1 MMITNRNLAL
11 GVLVGL
17 ALSAAHP
24 VFAQQQPD
32 KPASPP
38 RSAKAAANIDLTGW
52 WVAYVT
58 EDWRWRMVTP
68 PKFDYSS
75 VPLNHEGLRV
85 SDTWDW
91 QKDQGAGLQCMAY
104 GAAGLMRIPT
114 RVHISWQDE
123 NTLKVETDAGTQ
135 VRVFSFGGK
144 PYASGSERTWQGVSV
159 AEWEPTG
166 VQATSQQI
174 LAIPPDPPSYA
185 LKVVTTGLRAGYLRT
200 NGVPYSENTVLT
212 EYYDTLTHTNGQEW
226 LIITTVVDDPKYL
239 QQPFIT
245 TTHFKREADG
255 SRWHPTPCEITAPP
269 RASRPVPPNGY
280 LPKNTH

>member
-1 MMITNRNLAL
+1 MRQRTLVL
-11 GVLVGL
+11 GVLAGW
-17 ALSAAHP
+17 ALSAALA
-24 VFAQQQPD
+24 VSAQQPP
-32 KPASPP
+32 KAAASEPK
-38 RSAKAAANIDLTGW
+38 SAKAAANVDLTGW

-85 SDTWDW
+85 ADTWDW
-91 QKDQGAGLQCMAY
+91 QKDQAAGLQCKAY

-123 NTLKVETDAGTQ
+123 STLKVETDAGTQ
-135 VRVFSFGGK
+135 VRLFSFGGK
-144 PYASGSERTWQGVSV
+144 PYVPGADRTWQGVSV

-174 LAIPPDPPSYA
+174 LSIPPAPPSYA
-185 LKVVTTGLRAGYLRT
+185 LKVMTTGLRAGYLRS
-200 NGVPYSENTVLT
+200 NGVPYGEGTTLT
-212 EYYDTLTHTNGQEW
+212 EYYDTLTHSSGQDW
-226 LIITTVVDDPKYL
+226 LLITTVVDDPQYL

-255 SRWHPTPCEITAPP
+255 SRWHPTACEITPPP
-269 RASRPVPPNGY
+269 REARPVPPNGY
-280 LPKNTH
+280 LPKGTH